1 MKRYLILENGKV
13 FEGEGFG
20 ADGEVTAE
28 IVFTT
33 AMTGFFETLTD
44 KSYTGQAVVQ
54 TFPLIGNYGVIPED
68 AEGDRV
74 SRSVAF
80 FENQADATHLWEAAR
95 RIAERGNC
103 DLVDVTFIDN
113 DRAWDLR
120 TLYGMVKVSD
130 VAISAVLRPRKQ
142 PPGRVDP

>member
-1 MKRYLILENGKV
+1 MRSPLLALAALAVAGCATVEISSVGSMKGSDRLLVIQN
-13 FEGEGFG
+13 
-20 ADGEVTAE
+20 DGYEL
-28 IVFTT
+28 FWLLPLWS
-33 AMTGFFETLTD
+33 GDLTW
-44 KSYTGQAVVQ
+44 
-54 TFPLIGNYGVIPED
+54 D

-113 DRAWDLR
+113 DRAWDLQ

>member
-1 MKRYLILENGKV
+1 MKNRYLILENGAV
-13 FEGEGFG
+13 FQGEAFG

-74 SRSVAF
+74 GPSAYIVREWCRHPSNFRSRSDLDAF
-80 FENQADATHLWEAAR
+80 LKAR
-95 RIAERGNC
+95 GVVGLCRVDTRALTRMLRERG
-103 DLVDVTFIDN
+103 VT
-113 DRAWDLR
+113 
-120 TLYGMVKVSD
+120 
-130 VAISAVLRPRKQ
+130 VL
-142 PPGRVDP
+142 G